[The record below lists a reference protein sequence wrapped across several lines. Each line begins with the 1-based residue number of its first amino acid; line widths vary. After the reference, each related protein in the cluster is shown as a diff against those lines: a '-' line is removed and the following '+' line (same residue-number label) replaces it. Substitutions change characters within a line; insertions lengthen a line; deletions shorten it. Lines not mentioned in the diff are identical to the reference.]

1 MTNAQSYIV
10 RRGDSPYEIAQLY
23 GVGLDALLVA
33 NGLSRRSNIYP
44 GDELKIPGGRAS
56 SPSVSDYTV
65 RRGDTLGGIAE
76 NHGISLRSLLQANGL
91 SSRSVIHPGDQILI
105 PQR

>member
-1 MTNAQSYIV
+1 MQPTV
-10 RRGDSPYEIAQLY
+10 R
-23 GVGLDALLVA
+23 
-33 NGLSRRSNIYP
+33 NK
-44 GDELKIPGGRAS
+44 LKIPGGRAS